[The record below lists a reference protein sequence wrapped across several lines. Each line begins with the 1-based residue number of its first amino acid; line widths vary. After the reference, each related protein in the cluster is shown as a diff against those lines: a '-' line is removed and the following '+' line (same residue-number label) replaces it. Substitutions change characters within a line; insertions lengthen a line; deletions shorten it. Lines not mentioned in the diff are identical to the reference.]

1 MAKGATEV
9 RRNLEESDDGEYALY
24 RELMAEGYTDYV
36 AWPIDHT
43 LGKRHFLTF
52 ASDAPGGFRDG
63 HLAYL
68 RDLLPALALISE
80 IRIKNRLART
90 LLETYVGPHASELIL
105 AGSTTRGSGTTVGA
119 AIWALLFDS
128 ASSLAPATRGVVH
141 ARFLRIGGDG
151 GAIEAELTGIG
162 TDDVRLM
169 GALNVGTLGA
179 SKATVVLEPSKGAA
193 VRAPVGDGGT
203 FDLRVPSS
211 AKAFTLSVRVGRR
224 VVARSPRLDV
234 AAR

>member
-1 MAKGATEV
+1 MTPV
-9 RRNLEESDDGEYALY
+9 D
-24 RELMAEGYTDYV
+24 
-36 AWPIDHT
+36 P
-43 LGKRHFLTF
+43 
-52 ASDAPGGFRDG
+52 SDA
-63 HLAYL
+63 LAA
-68 RDLLPALALISE
+68 ALE
-80 IRIKNRLART
+80 IAAGREPART
-90 LLETYVGPHASELIL
+90 GDAVPSGVAPELLAFARRLVAHGRVIAAD
-105 AGSTTRGSGTTVGA
+105 AGCPKPWIRRAEALFAARRTTAGA

-128 ASSLAPATRGVVH
+128 ASSLTPATRGVVH
-141 ARFLRIGGDG
+141 SRFLRIGGNG

-169 GALNVGTLGA
+169 GALNVGGIGD

>member
-1 MAKGATEV
+1 MTPVDPSDALAAALDVAAGRESARAGGAAASGMTPELLAFARRLVAHGRVIAADAGCPKPLV
-9 RRNLEESDDGEYALY
+9 RRAEAL
-24 RELMAEGYTDYV
+24 
-36 AWPIDHT
+36 
-43 LGKRHFLTF
+43 F
-52 ASDAPGGFRDG
+52 APR
-63 HLAYL
+63 
-68 RDLLPALALISE
+68 
-80 IRIKNRLART
+80 RT
-90 LLETYVGPHASELIL
+90 G
-105 AGSTTRGSGTTVGA
+105 VGA

-128 ASSLAPATRGVVH
+128 ASSLTPATRGVVH

-169 GALNVGTLGA
+169 GALNVGEIGK

-211 AKAFTLSVRVGRR
+211 AKTFTLSVRVGRR

-234 AAR
+234 ASR